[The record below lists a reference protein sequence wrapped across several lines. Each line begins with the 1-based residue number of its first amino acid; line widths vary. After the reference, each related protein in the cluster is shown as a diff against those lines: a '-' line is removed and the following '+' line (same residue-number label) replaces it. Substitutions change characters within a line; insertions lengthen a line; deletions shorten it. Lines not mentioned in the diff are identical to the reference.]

1 MSTNRKRTATPA
13 VPGDSPV
20 VAEARVELRQITDEM
35 GVLRAKLRWLASQLR
50 RLSRDEDAT
59 FLGVH
64 PKDGDRYTV
73 EGWAADSIDSI
84 NDDIL
89 DEAFD
94 TLEAEVHVDWRAQ
107 AVKDLEEETEHY
119 AKRAA
124 QEREAGR

>member
-20 VAEARVELRQITDEM
+20 CAEARVELRRIADEM
-35 GVLRAKLRWLASQLR
+35 GVLRAKLRWLASQLS

-73 EGWAADSIDSI
+73 EGWAAVSIEGIVDM
-84 NDDIL
+84 L
-89 DEAFD
+89 KEAFE
-94 TLEAEVHVDWRAQ
+94 TLEAEVTADWRAQ
-107 AVKDLEEETEHY
+107 ALNDLEEEAEHH
-119 AKRAA
+119 ARRAA